1 MPLLRND
8 GNVSHDLYQF
18 QERKGILTLIDCAG
32 SERRHDSMYHD
43 SQRQKESAE
52 INASLW
58 AIKVRET
65 SCL

>member
-1 MPLLRND
+1 M
-8 GNVSHDLYQF
+8 
-18 QERKGILTLIDCAG
+18 LTLIDCAG

-58 AIKVRET
+58 AIKVREAF
-65 SCL
+65 CLRLLRMPSNAPNTKLSLAGVHSG